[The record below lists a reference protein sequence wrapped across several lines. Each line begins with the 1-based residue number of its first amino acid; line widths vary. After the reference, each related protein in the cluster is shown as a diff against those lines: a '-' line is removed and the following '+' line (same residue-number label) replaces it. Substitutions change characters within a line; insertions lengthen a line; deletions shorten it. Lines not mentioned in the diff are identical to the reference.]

1 MKFCLLQRTF
11 AACFSGCV
19 IAILLNEVSCYSQ
32 DQTINDAAKNVCR
45 VVCKA
50 PDGSLHIGSGTF
62 LRDEV
67 AGDWVLTAGHVIE
80 TQAASRGRV
89 TCEFR
94 NGETIGGIIDGY
106 DPIYDQAAIKLDRK
120 PNLPGCPIRST
131 PLQNGET
138 VWFVGY
144 AHGRDFLLRSGQ
156 FVGRARPVAQGAK
169 ADWCTAGVGVISG
182 MSGGPAFD
190 LTGHIVG
197 NLWGSTG
204 SDTSFCGV
212 NRNKLFL
219 RKLFPSLS
227 TNADNAWSN
236 DVGNNGSCNNGR
248 CPIQTR
254 PNLPTQPTPPP
265 NQSSPSKTPP
275 AQPPCPAC
283 NCDLK
288 PIIARIDQ
296 LETNINKLRGQQ
308 SDLANN
314 QGNISQQLQ
323 RLTQQQSELAA
334 TTINLVDAS
343 NKLVAELDRRTD
355 PNTLAQALPGIT
367 VIHNGTNKG
376 AVKLGESLRLNFK
389 PK

>member
-1 MKFCLLQRTF
+1 MLRVFPAVLLPF
-11 AACFSGCV
+11 
-19 IAILLNEVSCYSQ
+19 LLNEVCCYSQ
-32 DQTINDAAKNVCR
+32 DQTITDAAKNVCR

-50 PDGSLHIGSGTF
+50 PDGSLHIGSGTY
-62 LRDEV
+62 LRDEI

-120 PNLPGCPIRST
+120 PNLPGCPIRSR

-144 AHGRDFLLRSGQ
+144 AHGREFLLRSGQ

-190 LTGHIVG
+190 VTGRIVG

-227 TNADNAWSN
+227 TNANNAWAN
-236 DVGNNGSCNNGR
+236 NIGNNQDGPFTNGARNNGSCNNGVCNNGR

-254 PNLPTQPTPPP
+254 PNLPTQPTPPL
-265 NQSSPSKTPP
+265 NQITSIPSTSSPATLPGLQLRFKTHHRANRPTGNKHK
-275 AQPPCPAC
+275 QT
-283 NCDLK
+283 
-288 PIIARIDQ
+288 ARP
-296 LETNINKLRGQQ
+296 TNGTGQQ
-308 SDLANN
+308 SGQHQPTVATFD
-314 QGNISQQLQ
+314 
-323 RLTQQQSELAA
+323 A
-334 TTINLVDAS
+334 TTI
-343 NKLVAELDRRTD
+343 
-355 PNTLAQALPGIT
+355 
-367 VIHNGTNKG
+367 
-376 AVKLGESLRLNFK
+376 
-389 PK
+389 